1 MAASGNPKDRQQR
14 KVQRAKT
21 KNLVAQAKG
30 YSSFK
35 DQKDSKTSRDMS
47 VSVNSPIG
55 LGVSVSLGKKN
66 VSRDVPLP
74 ATRDSEL
81 KRTPF

>member
-1 MAASGNPKDRQQR
+1 MAASGNPKDRQKR
-14 KVQRAKT
+14 KVQRAQT

-47 VSVNSPIG
+47 ASINSPIG

-81 KRTPF
+81 KRTAF

>member
-35 DQKDSKTSRDMS
+35 DQKTVKQ
-47 VSVNSPIG
+47 VEI
-55 LGVSVSLGKKN
+55 
-66 VSRDVPLP
+66 
-74 ATRDSEL
+74 
-81 KRTPF
+81 